1 MTNFRDLHQ
10 RGNPLVLPNAWDFA
24 SGAAFVDAG
33 FAAVGTTSLG
43 VAAAAGLAD
52 GEGLA
57 RAETVDL
64 ARRLA
69 RLPVPVTV
77 DVESGFG
84 GGPARVAALAVELAQ
99 AGASGLNLED
109 SRPGGTLADPAQQ
122 VELISA
128 VKAAAPGLFLNA
140 RVDTHWVGAAQS
152 STMDRVVRYA
162 EAGADGIFVPGLPDR
177 AAIRMVADAVELPL
191 NVLYQPGR
199 YTVAELADLGVCRIS
214 TGSLPFRAALHA
226 GVQAALAARDDAEPG
241 PAPAYPDVQAMITR
255 HSLRTMTPTTR
266 WRGTKP

>member
-1 MTNFRDLHQ
+1 MTSFHDLHQ
-10 RGNPLVLPNAWDFA
+10 HGTPLVLPNAWDFA
-24 SGAAFVDAG
+24 SAAALVDAG

-57 RAETVDL
+57 RAETVSL
-64 ARRLA
+64 ARKLA

-84 GGPARVAALAVELAQ
+84 GGPDEVAALAVDLAA
-99 AGASGLNLED
+99 AGAAGVNLED
-109 SRPGGTLADPAQQ
+109 SRPGGVLADPDHQ
-122 VELISA
+122 VRLIAA

-140 RVDTHWVGAAQS
+140 RVDTHWLGLDQA
-152 STMDRVVRYA
+152 STVERAVRYA
-162 EAGADGIFVPGLPDR
+162 RAGADGVFVPALPDA
-177 AAIRMVADAVELPL
+177 AAIRTVAGAVDVPL

-199 YTVAELADLGVCRIS
+199 CTVAELADLGVRRIS

-226 GVQAALAARDDAEPG
+226 GVQAALAARDDGRPG
-241 PAPAYPDVQAMITR
+241 PAPAYQDVQAMIAA
-255 HSLRTMTPTTR
+255 HA
-266 WRGTKP
+266 